1 MNTILVYTI
10 YLLLA
15 ALITVLVGKDLHRNG
30 YYLILDLF
38 DNEEFSKTVNNLL
51 LTGYYL
57 VNIGYIAITVSQ
69 FGAVET
75 VVLAIEELS
84 RKVGTI
90 VLILGI
96 LHFNNII
103 VLHVLSKRKQSI
115 INFINT

>member
-1 MNTILVYTI
+1 
-10 YLLLA
+10 
-15 ALITVLVGKDLHRNG
+15 
-30 YYLILDLF
+30 
-38 DNEEFSKTVNNLL
+38 
-51 LTGYYL
+51 
-57 VNIGYIAITVSQ
+57 
-69 FGAVET
+69 